1 MSEHSIAD
9 FSVAGGTY
17 PPYEQQTFLG
27 ASISSFSCNAGFGD
41 SSSTLGVQ
49 LVEDEYNKSD
59 ETGLGRGQDVYHNGA
74 KDQFT
79 PPPVGSPVFFSF
91 GTKRASVGDAFLK
104 PFDDLYNQSASIGN
118 FARDHF
124 TFGGILQTFTQ
135 NKSPAG
141 TPIYSVQVVDPREIL
156 SNVQLIL
163 NNYAGSTYGGQNM
176 INIFGFLEFN
186 SAKYDKLYDGPNSSV
201 LKKYKNTNG
210 EYSFSGTD
218 MYYPGG
224 IPSSS
229 NLYQDSVKFEFNQ
242 SAIGSF
248 PTKFPITGTGR
259 SRRCPQ
265 GIPYYRVVQA
275 INAMSGFDGEMPQE
289 YKDAGFG
296 GYINFRGM
304 NYVVDLTGLPTLPQ
318 FYFLDYDQ
326 INVLD
331 LCLEICEVLNWEL
344 FVTLLPVINHPSC
357 QTLYQ
362 YNNMQIQL
370 NKPQNMIA
378 GIIKINAIDKS
389 SPPSLTAIKRYID
402 SLTLPIENKDV
413 GYELAN
419 TVTDK
424 FIVGAQSVDMHYFT
438 TNTDR
443 DKTDRK
449 SGYNQWTLEAS
460 FAQQVLPYYGML
472 GNRAV
477 TIPKGFG
484 SYQQILLD
492 SSTLNANGVGNYYVA
507 TEMELRAASISFER
521 WSEFLMMYNEL
532 YMESVEKGDIRDITS
547 INDTINPLSIIGIS
561 LPMEISN
568 HYAVTVPR
576 SVWTTDEDGYDQNDL
591 PKSPCNPPYGYPLY
605 YKRATQIGLPQAGL
619 ANLASVGTK
628 MFTQLV
634 ALRNANSD
642 KEFSGVLNSIWK
654 DIDNN
659 MAGKSQAEIQ
669 FYQFI
674 KDSIN
679 SGNKD
684 VALLERM
691 ISQLGPMVAGSQR
704 VAKKNNQNAQRV
716 YNFLKNIAD
725 ECLGKKFLVKIPKR
739 INPNYSQ
746 TITTIGEGS
755 NLEIRK
761 GPFGFVRR
769 SINNDPLN
777 QITSDDLPPTS
788 GMNNNQLLTTDDGY
802 YGALRSNYNPITEQY
817 EFNYTP
823 DNQGGYY
830 PFDLLSSYNG
840 ANYGVNYGLIPLDA
854 TSFINENSRI
864 SAYVRFDHSEQ
875 LSFDSVSKDSFTQ
888 QAIQGD
894 YFVPDVGYQLENSNR
909 SGDKFDPSSADLAL
923 PQSVAFVKCDVSE
936 TLYMP
941 PKNSVKNIQ
950 VHGGKVFFTALPSQ
964 PRKIFVP
971 EICKELDSFNYIQ
984 RKYFPLP
991 VGSGEFP
998 VRVFDMYSV
1007 TATKTN
1013 TTTTIGPSE
1022 TSTTTTPSPINNE
1035 VTVVLPNFPLDED
1048 NVYALI
1054 TLPNRIIPTVTSR
1067 YRDSLKEK
1075 VYPANLKHFL
1085 LLDTVQGLPGFESV
1099 TNDNDVDAEGNRG
1112 SRTFSSNPGAVKER
1126 DIHSRLSPNGLGSDA
1141 EAAVNK
1147 TFEALTFSLPNK
1159 ISAASPSPVYP
1170 DLVALPLRSSERC
1183 YGPWI
1188 SSYVASDRVGG
1199 KLEFVK
1205 DENLAPWNYNGFDL
1219 MNAVGQ
1225 MHSAFGTSAMLV
1237 SERGGFVVPAAP
1249 SGVAL
1254 AKSLGDAGPLVTN
1267 ISVDV
1272 SQAGI
1277 KTTYKMDLYTASFGK
1292 MQKQKLDNLSNISR
1306 NRQKQRDEKN
1316 ALIRKGIGKNQ
1327 SNINYQQL
1335 YKNIENSMRFDDQN
1349 TDLITGGLAS
1359 QAIDTAIISV
1369 IPQTFN
1375 SFNVGNGSSISQG
1388 NKGTSRA
1395 LHKEA
1400 SMMSSDM
1407 LGQGIE
1413 FLSHNAQAF
1422 AKKFYNTA
1430 SSNVSEDKAPASYE
1444 DHPNMSVVARN
1455 NIEMVQE
1462 MNTDGTNVN
1471 RFSSWS

>member
-1 MSEHSIAD
+1 MSEYSIAD

-17 PPYEQQTFLG
+17 PAYEQQTFLG
-27 ASISSFSCNAGFGD
+27 ASISSFTVNAGFGD
-41 SSSTLGVQ
+41 TSSTLGVQ

-59 ETGLGRGQDVYHNGA
+59 ELGLGRGQDVYHNGV
-74 KDQFT
+74 KDQFM

-91 GTKRASVGDAFLK
+91 GAKRASVQDSYLK
-104 PFDDLYNQSASIGN
+104 PYDDLYGQAASVGNIG
-118 FARDHF
+118 RDHF

-141 TPIYSVQVVDPREIL
+141 TPMYSVQVVDPREIL

-163 NNYAGSTYGGQNM
+163 NNYAGSTYGGQN
-176 INIFGFLEFN
+176 ILNIFGFLEFN
-186 SAKYDKLYDGPNSSV
+186 SALYESNFSGRNAYPLNKLRSA
-201 LKKYKNTNG
+201 NG
-210 EYSFSGTD
+210 NYSFAGTD
-218 MYYPGG
+218 MYYAGG
-224 IPSSS
+224 IPQSST
-229 NLYQDSVKFEFNQ
+229 LYQDSVKFEFNT
-242 SAIGSF
+242 AALGSF

-265 GIPYYRVVQA
+265 GIPYYRIVQA
-275 INAMSGFDGEMPQE
+275 INAMSGFDGVLPDE
-289 YKDAGFG
+289 YKAAGFG

-344 FVTLLPVINHPSC
+344 FVTLLPIINHPAC
-357 QTLYQ
+357 QSLYA
-362 YNNMQIQL
+362 YNNSKIQA
-370 NKPQNMIA
+370 NQPSEIIA

-389 SPPSLTAIKRYID
+389 SPPSLTAIKSYID
-402 SLTLPIENKDV
+402 ALTLPIENRDV

-424 FIVGAQSVDMHYFT
+424 FIVGAQEVNMHYFT
-438 TNTDR
+438 GSTDR
-443 DKTDRK
+443 DKLERR
-449 SGYNQWTLEAS
+449 SGHNQWTLEAS
-460 FAQQVLPYYGML
+460 FAQQILPYYGML

-492 SSTLNANGVGNYYVA
+492 SSTLNAHGVGNYYVA
-507 TEMELRAASISFER
+507 TELELRAAAISFER
-521 WSEFLMMYNEL
+521 WSEFLVMYNDV
-532 YMESVEKGDIRDITS
+532 YMESIEGGDVRDIMIVT
-547 INDTINPLSIIGIS
+547 NTIANPGSVPI
-561 LPMEISN
+561 EVSN
-568 HYAVTVPR
+568 NYSVTVPR
-576 SVWTTDEDGYDQNDL
+576 SVWTTDEEGFDGNGL

-619 ANLASVGTK
+619 ANIAAIGTK
-628 MFTQLV
+628 MFTDLV
-634 ALRNANSD
+634 ALRNTRTQQ
-642 KEFSGVLNSIWK
+642 EFSGVLNSIWK
-654 DIDNN
+654 NIDNN
-659 MAGKSQAEIQ
+659 MAGKSVAERE
-669 FYQFI
+669 FYNFVKTSMNGPRDI
-674 KDSIN
+674 
-679 SGNKD
+679 
-684 VALLERM
+684 ALIERM
-691 ISQLGPMVAGSQR
+691 ISQLGPITAGCQR

-725 ECLGKKFLVKIPKR
+725 ECLGKKFLVKLPKR
-739 INPNYSQ
+739 VNPNYS
-746 TITTIGEGS
+746 TTIVTNGTGS
-755 NLEIRK
+755 GVEIRK

-769 SINNDPLN
+769 SISNNPLDT
-777 QITSDDLPPTS
+777 ITSDDLPEIS
-788 GMNNNQLLTTDDGY
+788 GMNNYQLASGMDPY
-802 YGALRSNYNPITEQY
+802 YGALKTNYNPVTEQY
-817 EFNYTP
+817 QFNYTP

-840 ANYGVNYGLIPLDA
+840 SNYGVNCGLIPLDA

-864 SAYVRFDHSEQ
+864 SAYVRFDNSEQ
-875 LSFDSVSKDSFTQ
+875 LSFDSISKDSFTQ
-888 QAIQGD
+888 QTIQGD
-894 YFVPDVGYQLENSNR
+894 YFVPDISYQLENSNR
-909 SGDKFDPSSADLAL
+909 SGDKFDPSSADLQS
-923 PQSVAFVKCDVSE
+923 PKSVAFVKCDVSE

-941 PKNSVKNIQ
+941 PKSSIKQ
-950 VHGGKVFFTALPSQ
+950 VAVYGQKVNYKPVISQ

-971 EICKELDSFNYIQ
+971 EICKELDSFVYSQ
-984 RKYFPLP
+984 RKYEPLSDG
-991 VGSGEFP
+991 GSGVN
-998 VRVFDMYSV
+998 VRVFDIYSV
-1007 TATKTN
+1007 TATNNRTTSLV
-1013 TTTTIGPSE
+1013 TTTQQPV
-1022 TSTTTTPSPINNE
+1022 INDE
-1035 VTVVLPNFPLDED
+1035 VTIVLPNFPLDID
-1048 NVYALI
+1048 HVYALI

-1075 VYPANLKHFL
+1075 VCPANLKHFL
-1085 LLDTVQGLPGFESV
+1085 LLDTVQGLDGFDSISDP
-1099 TNDNDVDAEGNRG
+1099 THPRDRLNPDP
-1112 SRTFSSNPGAVKER
+1112 RTIIQR
-1126 DIHSRLSPNGLGSDA
+1126 DIRSVLSQDGLGSDA
-1141 EAAVNK
+1141 EAAITK
-1147 TFEALTFSLPNK
+1147 TFEGLTFSLPNK
-1159 ISAASPSPVYP
+1159 ITAASPSPVYP

-1183 YGPWI
+1183 YGPWL
-1188 SSYVASDRVGG
+1188 SSYVAVEQVGG

-1219 MNAVGQ
+1219 MDAVGK

-1292 MQKQKLDNLSNISR
+1292 MQKQKLDNLSNVSR

-1316 ALIRKGIGKNQ
+1316 ALVRKGIGKNQ
-1327 SNINYQQL
+1327 TNINYQQL
-1335 YKNIENSMRFDDQN
+1335 YKNMENSMRFDDQN
-1349 TDLITGGLAS
+1349 SDLMTGGLAS

-1375 SFNVGNGSSISQG
+1375 SFDVAD
-1388 NKGTSRA
+1388 GTSLSGGTRTNRRKS
-1395 LHKEA
+1395 LNYQA

-1407 LGQGIE
+1407 LGQGMD
-1413 FLSHNAQAF
+1413 FLTSNNVSF
-1422 AKKFYNTA
+1422 AHKFYNTA

-1455 NIEMVQE
+1455 NVDAVQD
-1462 MNTDGTNVN
+1462 MNTDGTNTD

>member
-1 MSEHSIAD
+1 MSEKYSIAD

-17 PPYEQQTFLG
+17 PTYEQQTFLG
-27 ASISSFSCNAGFGD
+27 ASISSFTVNAGFGD
-41 SSSTLGVQ
+41 TSSTLGVQ
-49 LVEDEYNKSD
+49 LVEDEYNVSD
-59 ETGLGRGQDVYHNGA
+59 GSGLGRGQDVYHNGV
-74 KDQFT
+74 KDQFM

-91 GTKRASVGDAFLK
+91 GANRASVQDAYLK
-104 PFDDLYNQSASIGN
+104 PYDDLYGFGASVGN
-118 FARDHF
+118 AARDHL

-141 TPIYSVQVVDPREIL
+141 TPLYSVQAVDPREIL

-176 INIFGFLEFN
+176 LNIFGFLEFN
-186 SAKYDKLYDGPNSSV
+186 SAEYESYFSGANAYP
-201 LKKYKNTNG
+201 LKKFKNADG
-210 EYSFSGTD
+210 SYVFQGTD
-218 MYYPGG
+218 MYYVNG
-224 IPSSS
+224 IPNASTA
-229 NLYQDSVKFEFNQ
+229 YQDSVKFEFNTN
-242 SAIGSF
+242 AVGALPI
-248 PTKFPITGTGR
+248 KFPITGTGR

-265 GIPYYRVVQA
+265 GIPYYRIVQA
-275 INAMSGFDGEMPQE
+275 INAMSGFDGALPDE
-289 YKDAGFG
+289 YKAAGFG

-344 FVTLLPVINHPSC
+344 FVTLLPIINHPAC
-357 QTLYQ
+357 QTLYA
-362 YNNMQIQL
+362 YNNSKISA
-370 NKPQNMIA
+370 NKPKDMIA

-389 SPPSLTAIKRYID
+389 SPPSLTAIKSYID
-402 SLTLPIENKDV
+402 RLTLPIENRDV

-424 FIVGAQSVDMHYFT
+424 FIVGAQEVNMHYFT
-438 TNTDR
+438 SNADRNTISNR
-443 DKTDRK
+443 
-449 SGYNQWTLEAS
+449 SYPQWTLEAS
-460 FAQQVLPYYGML
+460 FAQQILPYYGML
-472 GNRAV
+472 GNKAV

-492 SSTLNANGVGNYYVA
+492 SSTLNAHGVGNYYVA
-507 TEMELRAASISFER
+507 TEMELRAAAISFER
-521 WSEFLMMYNEL
+521 WSEFLVMYNDIYL
-532 YMESVEKGDIRDITS
+532 ESVEGGDIRDITIINNS
-547 INDTINPLSIIGIS
+547 IAFPGAAPIEVSDNYS
-561 LPMEISN
+561 
-568 HYAVTVPR
+568 VTVPR
-576 SVWTTDEDGYDQNDL
+576 SVWTTDEEGFDGNYL

-619 ANLASVGTK
+619 ANIAAIGTK
-628 MFTQLV
+628 MFTDLV
-634 ALRNANSD
+634 ALRNTSTQQEYA
-642 KEFSGVLNSIWK
+642 GVLNTIWK
-654 DIDNN
+654 NIDNN
-659 MAGKSQAEIQ
+659 MAGKSAAEIE
-669 FYQFI
+669 FYNFV
-674 KDSIN
+674 KNAMN
-679 SGNKD
+679 SPNKD
-684 VALLERM
+684 IALIERM
-691 ISQLGPMVAGSQR
+691 LSQLGPITAGCQR
-704 VAKKNNQNAQRV
+704 VARKNNQNAQRV

-725 ECLGKKFLVKIPKR
+725 ECLGKKFLVKLPKR
-739 INPNYSQ
+739 VNPNYST
-746 TITTIGEGS
+746 TITAEGNGS
-755 NLEIRK
+755 SLEIRK

-769 SINNDPLN
+769 SISNNPLDI
-777 QITSDDLPPTS
+777 ITSDDLSANS
-788 GMNNNQLLTTDDGY
+788 GMNEYQLSSGTDPY
-802 YGALRSNYNPITEQY
+802 YGALKTNYNPVTEQY

-840 ANYGVNYGLIPLDA
+840 ANYGVNCGLIPLDA

-864 SAYVRFDHSEQ
+864 SAYVRFDNSEQ
-875 LSFDSVSKDSFTQ
+875 LSFDSISKDSFTQ
-888 QAIQGD
+888 QTITGD
-894 YFVPDVGYQLENSNR
+894 YFVPDISYQLENSSR
-909 SGDKFDPSSADLAL
+909 TGDKFDPSSADLQS
-923 PQSVAFVKCDVSE
+923 PKSVAFVKCDVSE

-941 PKNSVKNIQ
+941 PKSSTKQIGVYGVEVIYKPVI
-950 VHGGKVFFTALPSQ
+950 SQ

-971 EICKELDSFNYIQ
+971 EICKELDSFVYSQ
-984 RKYFPLP
+984 RKYEPLES
-991 VGSGEFP
+991 SGDQVS
-998 VRVFDMYSV
+998 VRTFDIYSV
-1007 TATKTN
+1007 TATKNRPRPTN
-1013 TTTTIGPSE
+1013 LVTTTQP
-1022 TSTTTTPSPINNE
+1022 PVINDE
-1035 VTVVLPNFPLDED
+1035 VTVVLPNFQLDTD
-1048 NVYALI
+1048 HIYALI

-1085 LLDTVQGLPGFESV
+1085 LLDTVQGVDGFDSISDPTHPEDSL
-1099 TNDNDVDAEGNRG
+1099 
-1112 SRTFSSNPGAVKER
+1112 NPDPASINER
-1126 DIHSRLSPNGLGSDA
+1126 DIRSMLSQDGLGSDA
-1141 EAAVNK
+1141 EAAITK
-1147 TFEALTFSLPNK
+1147 TFEGLTFSLPNK

-1183 YGPWI
+1183 YGPWL
-1188 SSYVASDRVGG
+1188 SSYVAGDQVGG

-1219 MNAVGQ
+1219 MNTVGQ
-1225 MHSAFGTSAMLV
+1225 MQSAFGTSAMLV

-1327 SNINYQQL
+1327 TNINYQQL
-1335 YKNIENSMRFDDQN
+1335 YKNMENSMRFDDQN
-1349 TDLITGGLAS
+1349 SDLMTGGLAS

-1375 SFNVGNGSSISQG
+1375 SFDVAD
-1388 NKGTSRA
+1388 GTSLSGGTRSTRKS
-1395 LHKEA
+1395 LSQQA

-1407 LGQGIE
+1407 LGQGMD
-1413 FLSHNAQAF
+1413 FLTSNDVSF
-1422 AKKFYNTA
+1422 ANKFYNTA

-1455 NIEMVQE
+1455 NVASVQD
-1462 MNTDGTNVN
+1462 MNTDGTNIN